1 MSTAEITSRHVDV
14 NGLRM
19 HVTEVGTGPLVVL
32 LHGFP
37 DFSYSWRHQMR
48 ALADAGY
55 RAVAPDL
62 RGFNTTERPPGVD
75 SYRLDHVTRDV
86 TGLIRALGED
96 AAAAVVGHDWGG
108 AVAWYL
114 AARYPEATERVVV
127 LNCPHLTRMGEG
139 LRSPRQ
145 ILRSWYMLF
154 FQLPVLPERF
164 LAAGDYGPLRAALRA
179 GVVRDDAFTDEDLQR
194 HVAAAK
200 ASGGLGG
207 GINYYRSMGRAKI
220 RNRWRMPSDTR
231 GSVDVPTLV
240 IWGEQDFVLGPE
252 LADPPAAL
260 VPDAR
265 VVRVEDAGH
274 WVHLDAA
281 ELVNAELLAFLGTD
295 PEYAPK

>member
-1 MSTAEITSRHVDV
+1 MSTAQITSRFVDV
-14 NGLRM
+14 DGVRL
-19 HVTEVGTGPLVVL
+19 HVTEAGAGPLVVL

-37 DFSYSWRHQMR
+37 DFSYSWRHQVQ

-55 RAVAPDL
+55 HAVAPDL
-62 RGFNTTERPPGVD
+62 RGFNTSERPAGVD

-86 TGLIRALGED
+86 TGLIRTFGED
-96 AAAAVVGHDWGG
+96 PAAAVVGHDWGG
-108 AVAWYL
+108 AVTWYL
-114 AARYPEATERVVV
+114 GARYPEATERLVV

-164 LAAGDYGPLRAALRA
+164 LAARDYAPLRAALRA
-179 GVVRDDAFTDEDLQR
+179 GVVRDDAFTEEDLER

-200 ASGGLGG
+200 TSGGLGG

-220 RNRWRMPSDTR
+220 RNGWRMPSDTA
-231 GSVDVPTLV
+231 GTVDLPTLV
-240 IWGEQDFVLGPE
+240 IWGERDFVLRPE
-252 LADPPAAL
+252 LADPPAAR

-265 VVRVEDAGH
+265 VVRVPEAGH
-274 WVHLDAA
+274 WVQLDDP
-281 ELVNAELLAFLGTD
+281 ELVNRELLAFLR
-295 PEYAPK
+295 A